1 MFLTLYELWRLFHM
15 RGMGSTAQGGILALG
30 AEERKGVLL
39 KMFIKFLISVVG
51 FFSSRIFVLF
61 FLNNKF

>member
-1 MFLTLYELWRLFHM
+1 M